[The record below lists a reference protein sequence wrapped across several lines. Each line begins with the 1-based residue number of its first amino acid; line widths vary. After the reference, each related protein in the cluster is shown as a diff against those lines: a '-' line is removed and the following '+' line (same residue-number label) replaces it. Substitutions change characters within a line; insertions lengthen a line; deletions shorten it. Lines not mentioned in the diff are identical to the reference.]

1 MSAPMRYRHDPARFA
16 VDTVDG
22 ETIVMDLV
30 DGRLFLLED
39 GGAAVW
45 DLLVGGVPLDVLEA
59 AVEQRFGA
67 SVRDDVRTFV
77 TGLVAQG
84 LIAEASDAGD
94 TPAAPGVPAAPELPA
109 ELGELRITAY
119 DDMTSIITMDPIHD
133 VDPDRGWPFD
143 APADTSA

>member
-1 MSAPMRYRHDPARFA
+1 MSAPMRYRPDPARFA

-39 GGAAVW
+39 GGAAIW

-84 LIAEASDAGD
+84 LIAEGSDAGD
-94 TPAAPGVPAAPELPA
+94 TPAAAGVPAAPELPA